1 MSALKPDATP
11 PAASPDLGRVENG
24 EAKSVPSSCDSNNHF
39 FEEKI
44 KEKSRRFLGILAKFL
59 SKFDHKFC
67 YWGTAVLVA
76 ADVGWHVVGTL
87 VVYTEYQ
94 PSYNAVDPNYCNR
107 TAYLVAF
114 WTLTI
119 EYTLLL
125 FFVLLS
131 ACYMMMRRD
140 FRTESGTKDNRLRQ
154 IFVAFFLTLPFPLDD
169 YKTWLKVNESI
180 ANSFSNGARPR
191 SDLAPPIGGARAK
204 MQQAEMKTG
213 VFFATLWLFWLHLAW
228 ATKYEP
234 NWKSLDKRP
243 LPDWFDKAKIGIF
256 LHWGVFSVPSFG
268 SEWFWSEWQSN
279 SRINSYMKA
288 NYPPNFTYQ
297 DFAKDFSA
305 EFFNSS
311 QWADLFKRA
320 GANYVVLTSK
330 HHEGFT
336 LWPSEYSFSWNAKD
350 IGPHRDLL
358 EMALGDLGNAVKRAG
373 LKFGVYHSLFEW
385 FNPIYLADKRR
396 NFTTQKFVDNKVLLE
411 MKELVSNYKPWVIWS
426 DGDWE
431 ADDTYWR
438 STDFLAWFGLYNESP
453 VKDQVVVNDRWGRG
467 TTCIHGDFINCHD
480 RYNPGKLQRKKWE
493 NAMTL
498 DRESWGFRRNADLSD
513 YLTPHQ
519 LLTVLAQTIS
529 CGGNLLI
536 NLGPTKEGTIAP
548 IFQDRLT
555 QLGAWLRING
565 EAIYNSRPWIV
576 QNDTVNPQV
585 WYTSGNNAV
594 YAIDLEWPLDN
605 KVILGGAVSL
615 FKSPDTAVSLLG
627 NLGKLKWV
635 MNSRRV
641 EVHLPD
647 KATAKSE
654 GAWVLK
660 IATSN

>member
-1 MSALKPDATP
+1 
-11 PAASPDLGRVENG
+11 
-24 EAKSVPSSCDSNNHF
+24 
-39 FEEKI
+39 
-44 KEKSRRFLGILAKFL
+44 
-59 SKFDHKFC
+59 
-67 YWGTAVLVA
+67 
-76 ADVGWHVVGTL
+76 
-87 VVYTEYQ
+87 
-94 PSYNAVDPNYCNR
+94 
-107 TAYLVAF
+107 
-114 WTLTI
+114 
-119 EYTLLL
+119 
-125 FFVLLS
+125 
-131 ACYMMMRRD
+131 
-140 FRTESGTKDNRLRQ
+140 
-154 IFVAFFLTLPFPLDD
+154 
-169 YKTWLKVNESI
+169 
-180 ANSFSNGARPR
+180 
-191 SDLAPPIGGARAK
+191 
-204 MQQAEMKTG
+204 MKTG

-279 SRINSYMKA
+279 SSARINSYMKA

-350 IGPHRDLL
+350 IGPHRDL
-358 EMALGDLGNAVKRAG
+358 LGDLGNAVKRAG

-438 STDFLAWFGLYNESP
+438 STDFLAWLYNESP